1 MLSCQPKVFYLACYL
16 AELTFI
22 DIKLNK
28 WLPSRIAISALYL
41 AKKMNNDMH
50 DWNRSPMPVVG
61 KVTEDEVRQ
70 SAREM
75 CSLIDCAH
83 TKKIYDPI
91 YKKYL
96 RGKFLCVAKIP
107 VMIRQ

>member
-1 MLSCQPKVFYLACYL
+1 
-16 AELTFI
+16 
-22 DIKLNK
+22 
-28 WLPSRIAISALYL
+28 
-41 AKKMNNDMH
+41 MNNDMH